1 LIIVFLSENED
12 NDSNNKK
19 QKIRYISF
27 DESSVKFRDQMINFY
42 HAKILIT
49 DIRLFIIGLNS

>member
-1 LIIVFLSENED
+1 MKIMIQIT
-12 NDSNNKK
+12 KK
-19 QKIRYISF
+19 QKIRYISL
-27 DESSVKFRDQMINFY
+27 DESSVKFRDQIINFY

>member
-1 LIIVFLSENED
+1 MKIIPKETRPGMIQIT
-12 NDSNNKK
+12 KK
-19 QKIRYISF
+19 QKIRYISL
-27 DESSVKFRDQMINFY
+27 DESSVKFRDQIINFY